1 MGNIYLLKDV
11 AMISGQSIHT
21 VKYYLKIGLIKETG
35 RTPDTNFRFFDD
47 STIKALEKIHELR
60 RKKTSLKAIKNV
72 LREGVN
78 GGR

>member
-60 RKKTSLKAIKNV
+60 RNKTPLKAIKNV